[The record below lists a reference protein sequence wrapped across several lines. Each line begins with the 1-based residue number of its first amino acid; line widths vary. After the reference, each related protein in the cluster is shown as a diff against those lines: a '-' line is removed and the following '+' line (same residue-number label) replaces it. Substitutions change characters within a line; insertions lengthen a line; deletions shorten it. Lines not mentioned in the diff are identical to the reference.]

1 MGHISNNGFR
11 DKDTNGDCPYAA
23 WTRSGLSWLE
33 HHKKHCRRGLQIPV
47 SCDSGDDCTI
57 HLNDHVYAAS
67 TRLRPYLPVWQRVHP
82 APSVQDTCAKTY
94 HCVCSRQLP
103 VCPLVVLHQ

>member
-11 DKDTNGDCPYAA
+11 DKDTNGDCSYAA
-23 WTRSGLSWLE
+23 WYRSGLSWLE

-82 APSVQDTCAKTY
+82 APSCKTPARRLITAFVADGCLY
-94 HCVCSRQLP
+94 
-103 VCPLVVLHQ
+103 VLL